1 VNYQETVM
9 RVHDGLPKLKDLPS
23 EMGGTG
29 EAIPE

>member
-1 VNYQETVM
+1 VYFLETVL
-9 RVHDGLPKLKDLPS
+9 RILVGLPKLKDLPS